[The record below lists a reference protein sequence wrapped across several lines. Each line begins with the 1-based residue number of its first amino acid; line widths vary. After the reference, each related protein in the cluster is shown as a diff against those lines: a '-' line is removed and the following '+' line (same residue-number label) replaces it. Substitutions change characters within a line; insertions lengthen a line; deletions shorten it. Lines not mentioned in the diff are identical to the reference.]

1 MFNAVGTG
9 ILSPK
14 ALFWSD
20 REART
25 WQMTADVVELEA
37 GRGSEWKI
45 HEGMQAGVSVIL
57 LGGPRSVPS
66 KKGAAWKHCVKTL
79 TE

>member
-37 GRGSEWKI
+37 RRGSEWKI
-45 HEGMQAGVSVIL
+45 KEGMQAGVSVIL

-66 KKGAAWKHCVKTL
+66 KKGVAWKHCVKTL

>member
-1 MFNAVGTG
+1 MFNAVGTEV
-9 ILSPK
+9 LSPK
-14 ALFWSD
+14 ALGWSD

-25 WQMTADVVELEA
+25 RRMTADVVELEA

-45 HEGMQAGVSVIL
+45 NERMAAGVSVIS
-57 LGGPRSVPS
+57 LGSARSVPG
-66 KKGAAWKHCVKTL
+66 KKGVAWKQCVKTL